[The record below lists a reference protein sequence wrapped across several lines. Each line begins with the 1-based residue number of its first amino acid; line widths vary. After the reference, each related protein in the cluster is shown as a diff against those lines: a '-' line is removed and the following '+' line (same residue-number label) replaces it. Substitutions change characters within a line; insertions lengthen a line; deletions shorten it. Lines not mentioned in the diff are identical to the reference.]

1 MKIVIT
7 GALGR
12 ISKPLTQELIQ
23 KGHAVIVV
31 SSKAERE
38 KEITAL
44 GATAAIGSVE
54 DPAFITRVFTG
65 ADLVYTMI
73 PPGNFMDPNYDVMAR
88 VAAIMH
94 NYKQAIAQAN
104 VKRVVHLSSIGA
116 HTDTG
121 NGLLRLHFVAES
133 ILKELPNDVHLTFM
147 RPTGFYQNLFG
158 YIPMIKSQGIMAANY
173 GADDLAIWVA
183 SADIAQAIASAMENP
198 SAANYAV
205 RYVASEEIAC
215 KETARIL
222 GAAIGKPDLQWIVIP
237 DEQMLQG
244 LMAAGIKPDIAAGM
258 VEMYA
263 WGNMYEDYFRHRPT
277 LGNIKMADFA
287 KAFAAVYHQ
296 Q

>member
-12 ISKPLTQELIQ
+12 ISKPLTQELIK
-23 KGHAVIVV
+23 KGHTVTVV

-38 KEITAL
+38 TAITAL
-44 GATAAIGSVE
+44 DAKAAIGVVE
-54 DPAFITRVFTG
+54 DAAFLASTFTG

-73 PPGNFMDPNYDVMAR
+73 PPGNFMDPDYDVMAR
-88 VAAIMH
+88 VEAVMR
-94 NYKQAIAQAN
+94 NYQQAIAKAN

-121 NGLLRLHFVAES
+121 NGLLRLHFMAES
-133 ILKELPNDVHLTFM
+133 ILNELPDDVHLTFM

-158 YIPMIKSQGIMAANY
+158 YIPMIKSRGIIAANY
-173 GADDLAIWVA
+173 GADHLSVWVA
-183 SADIAQAIASAMENP
+183 SADIAQAIAEEIENP
-198 SAANYAV
+198 SAVNRSM
-205 RYVASEEIAC
+205 RYVASEELVC
-215 KETARIL
+215 HETARIL
-222 GAAIGKPDLQWIVIP
+222 GEAIGKPDLQWIVIP

-244 LMAAGIKPDIAAGM
+244 LIAAGMKPEIAAGM

-263 WGNMYEDYFRHRPT
+263 WSDMYEDYFRHRPK
-277 LGNIKMADFA
+277 LGNIKMVDFA
-287 KAFAAVYHQ
+287 KEFATVYHQ